1 MAEHPQNSAV
11 QYAVPPKTYYTV
23 SRLIFG
29 LLLAAAVCG
38 QARAEVDYEVTFNP
52 TGDDKLDSALADA
65 SQLEALSD
73 KPPDSDAA
81 LRSRAAED
89 RDRFNAVARAYG
101 YYDSEIDVAID
112 SKASPV
118 KITVTVTPGP
128 QYLVGSVTVVAPDG
142 KPLPAGVP
150 SITAE
155 SL

>member
-1 MAEHPQNSAV
+1 MVEHPQMLAV
-11 QYAVPPKTYYTV
+11 TLAVPSKKTLT
-23 SRLIFG
+23 LFPPIFG

-38 QARAEVDYEVTFNP
+38 HARAEVPYEVTFNP
-52 TGDDKLDSALADA
+52 TGDDKLDSALEDA
-65 SQLEALSD
+65 SQLETLSD

-101 YYDSEIDVAID
+101 YYDSTIDVAID

-128 QYLVGSVTVVAPDG
+128 Q
-142 KPLPAGVP
+142 
-150 SITAE
+150 
-155 SL
+155 